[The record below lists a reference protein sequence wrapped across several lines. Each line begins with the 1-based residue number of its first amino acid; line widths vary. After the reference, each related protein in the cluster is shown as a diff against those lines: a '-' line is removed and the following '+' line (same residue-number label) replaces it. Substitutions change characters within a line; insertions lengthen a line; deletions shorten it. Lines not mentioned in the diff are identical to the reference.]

1 MTLVANLATQLEERA
16 SDEWCRLLDADGTAT
31 SITVGQLLERAM
43 AFAATYGSVTGERKL
58 IAVCLY
64 HGLDLHAAF
73 LGAMWAGHLPT
84 MIAPPSPRME
94 PAKYAASFADML
106 GHVKPAVVVS
116 DAATIA
122 KLETLSLA
130 SFPAS
135 RVLDRETVES
145 TGWIAPHLGRAHD
158 LAVLQH
164 SSGTTGLQKGV
175 ALTHAAI
182 LDHNR
187 VYRERLELR
196 RSDVVCSWLPLYH
209 DMGLIACFLLP
220 LLERLKL
227 VELSPFDWV
236 SRPVSLLEAI
246 TQHRGTLC
254 WLPNFAY
261 QFLADSVKSTEGLD
275 LSTIRAFVNSSE
287 PVLDASHRAFVSRFR
302 ALGARE
308 DQLTASYAMA
318 ENTYAVTQSR
328 PGGYRTLAIDRRVFS
343 DEHRAVA
350 TEHDPLVV
358 VSNGA
363 AIEGTEVVVLD
374 DRGQRLAD
382 GEVGELALQ
391 GPSRFDGYFGREDL
405 TRAAMT
411 DDGFYRT
418 GDLGFIDAGEVFV
431 TGRKKDLIIIQGRN
445 FYPADIERIVGETE
459 GVVAGR
465 VVAFGLRDE
474 HQGTEGLVV
483 LVEAVDQAADAQRRL
498 VLAIRK
504 RIAQSLDC
512 TPSDVRVV
520 PARWLVKS
528 TSGKLARGDNR
539 AKYLATFASPP

>member
-16 SDEWCRLLDADGTAT
+16 SEEWCRLLATDGTAT
-31 SITVGQLLERAM
+31 SITVRQLLERAM
-43 AFAATYGSVTGERKL
+43 AFAASYGPTNSERKL

-73 LGAMWAGHLPT
+73 LGALWAGHLPT

-106 GHVKPAVVVS
+106 GHVKPAIVVS

-145 TGWIAPHLGRAHD
+145 AGWVAPHIGRASD
-158 LAVLQH
+158 LALLQH

-175 ALTHAAI
+175 ALSHAAI

-196 RSDVVCSWLPLYH
+196 PTDVACSWLPLYH

-220 LLERLKL
+220 LLERIKL

-261 QFLADSVKSTEGLD
+261 QFLADSVKSTDGLD

-287 PVLDASHRAFVSRFR
+287 PVLDASHRAFVERFR
-302 ALGARE
+302 AFGARE

-328 PGGYRTLAIDRRVFS
+328 PGGYRTMSIDRRTFS
-343 DEHRAVA
+343 DHHRAVA
-350 TEHDPLVV
+350 TDVDPLVV

-363 AIEGTEVVVLD
+363 PLEGTDVAVLD
-374 DRGQRLAD
+374 EAGAHVPD
-382 GEVGELALQ
+382 GTVGELALR
-391 GPSRFDGYFGREDL
+391 GSARFDGYFGRDDL

-411 DDGFYRT
+411 EDGFYRT
-418 GDLGFIDAGEVFV
+418 GDLGFVDTGEVFV

-445 FYPADIERIVGETE
+445 FYPTDIERIVGETD

-474 HQGTEGLVV
+474 HKGTEGLVV
-483 LVEAVDQAADAQRRL
+483 LAEASDDAIEAHRKL

-520 PARWLVKS
+520 PSRWLVKS
-528 TSGKLARGDNR
+528 TSGKLARSDNR
-539 AKYLATFASPP
+539 AKYLATFASKT